1 MKAQHHGPRRSV
13 ARVTGAALT
22 VLLVTITLACAAFLA
37 PSLFGYER
45 YVITGGSMSG
55 TIEKGSVVFEK
66 KVPVAELRK
75 GDVITYVPPADS
87 GVATLVTHRIVEISA
102 AESGARQFRTR
113 GDANP
118 KPDPWTFQLVDEKQA
133 VAQASVPRV
142 GWVLIALAD
151 REARMLALGVPA
163 GLVALASLVELA
175 KAVRPRPRP
184 TKNRE
189 PVDLPSSFRGAP
201 VDVSSVA

>member
-1 MKAQHHGPRRSV
+1 MNDQHHGTRR
-13 ARVTGAALT
+13 RVTRVAGAALT
-22 VLLVTITLACAAFLA
+22 LLLVIVTLACAAFLA

-66 KVPVAELRK
+66 KVPVAELDE
-75 GDVITYVPPADS
+75 GDVITYVPPANS
-87 GVATLVTHRIVEISA
+87 GVSTLVTHRIVKISTL
-102 AESGARQFRTR
+102 ESGARQFRTQ

-118 KPDPWTFQLVDEKQA
+118 KPDPWRFQLVDEQQA
-133 VAQASVPRV
+133 VVQASVPHA

-151 REARMLALGVPA
+151 RETRMLALGVPA
-163 GLVALASLVELA
+163 GLIALVSLVELA
-175 KAVRPRPRP
+175 KALRPARA
-184 TKNRE
+184 TKVE
-189 PVDLPSSFRGAP
+189 SVDVSSSFRGAP

>member
-1 MKAQHHGPRRSV
+1 MNAHHGPRRV
-13 ARVTGAALT
+13 AGAAVT
-22 VLLVTITLACAAFLA
+22 VLLVTVTLACAAFLA

-66 KVPVAELRK
+66 KVPVAELRE

-87 GVATLVTHRIVEISA
+87 GVSTLVTHRIVKISTL
-102 AESGARQFRTR
+102 ESGARQFRTQ

-118 KPDPWTFQLVDEKQA
+118 KPDPWKFQLVDEKQA
-133 VAQASVPRV
+133 VVQTSVPHV
-142 GWVLIALAD
+142 GWALIALAD
-151 REARMLALGVPA
+151 RETRVLALGVPA
-163 GLVALASLVELA
+163 GLIALVSLVELA

-184 TKNRE
+184 EKRVE
-189 PVDLPSSFRGAP
+189 CVDVPSSFRGAP